1 MAQIVDIVNKKDELS
16 QTIENFSKAD
26 LSEPE
31 LQLQTFIG
39 PEKQMA
45 RGINYHFA
53 VFDIYHSS

>member
-16 QTIENFSKAD
+16 QTIENFSKSD

-31 LQLQTFIG
+31 LQLQAFIG

-45 RGINYHFA
+45 RGINYNLCSF
-53 VFDIYHSS
+53 